1 MICAYGCLDENPKDQ
16 VDPDAI
22 YNNADNIYKN
32 AVASLYNYIGS
43 NKESEGLQGTC
54 RGIYDYNTLTTDEA
68 MIPIRGGDWYDGA
81 CGRTC
86 TSTNGQPTTITCT
99 IYGNTYIR

>member
-32 AVASLYNYIGS
+32 AVASLYNYIGAIKS
-43 NKESEGLQGTC
+43 RKDF
-54 RGIYDYNTLTTDEA
+54 RAPAEA
-68 MIPIRGGDWYDGA
+68 Y
-81 CGRTC
+81 
-86 TSTNGQPTTITCT
+86 TIITRSPQT
-99 IYGNTYIR
+99 RR